1 MRARVPTAVLLA
13 CSAASACGQILN
25 EIGSVVPG
33 DIVAGD
39 QFGNAV
45 AVSGLHLVAGAFR
58 DDDAGTNSGSAYVFD
73 LGTGQ
78 QLYKLTASDAGEL
91 DSFGSSV
98 SVHGEFAV
106 VGACFAQHDG
116 VVTGAAYVFDLADGA
131 ELRKLVAFDGE
142 AYDRFGDA
150 VSISSSFVVV
160 GAVNDGMVGLPD
172 SGSAYL
178 FDRKSG
184 QLRRKLLP
192 AGADEFDLFGH
203 AVAVTESHVL
213 VGAPGDDDQGVIT
226 GAAYLFNALTGQ
238 QVMKL
243 TPHDGLIGDGFGLE
257 VAMSE
262 SFAVVAAV
270 EHDAGA
276 VDTGAVYVFDVNT
289 GLLLHKLVADD
300 AASGDLFG
308 SSVAVSGDR
317 VVVGAIRDDDLGSS
331 SGSVYVF
338 DAHSGEQL
346 FKLLA
351 SDGQYGDW
359 LGYSVGIDGVRV
371 VTGAYDQVGGDGTGV
386 VYHFEL
392 PGEVCLPD
400 TNNDGMLSPAD
411 FSAWVAAFNAMAP
424 ECDQNDDGSC
434 TPADFSAWVA
444 NYNAGC

>member
-150 VSISSSFVVV
+150 VSISSPRGGGIGGGVS
-160 GAVNDGMVGLPD
+160 AMARGL
-172 SGSAYL
+172 GLA
-178 FDRKSG
+178 
-184 QLRRKLLP
+184 
-192 AGADEFDLFGH
+192 
-203 AVAVTESHVL
+203 
-213 VGAPGDDDQGVIT
+213 
-226 GAAYLFNALTGQ
+226 
-238 QVMKL
+238 
-243 TPHDGLIGDGFGLE
+243 TPRFIASTHT
-257 VAMSE
+257 S
-262 SFAVVAAV
+262 S
-270 EHDAGA
+270 
-276 VDTGAVYVFDVNT
+276 
-289 GLLLHKLVADD
+289 
-300 AASGDLFG
+300 AASPH
-308 SSVAVSGDR
+308 VSPSMRRG
-317 VVVGAIRDDDLGSS
+317 
-331 SGSVYVF
+331 
-338 DAHSGEQL
+338 
-346 FKLLA
+346 
-351 SDGQYGDW
+351 
-359 LGYSVGIDGVRV
+359 
-371 VTGAYDQVGGDGTGV
+371 
-386 VYHFEL
+386 
-392 PGEVCLPD
+392 P
-400 TNNDGMLSPAD
+400 PA
-411 FSAWVAAFNAMAP
+411 FR
-424 ECDQNDDGSC
+424 
-434 TPADFSAWVA
+434 
-444 NYNAGC
+444 